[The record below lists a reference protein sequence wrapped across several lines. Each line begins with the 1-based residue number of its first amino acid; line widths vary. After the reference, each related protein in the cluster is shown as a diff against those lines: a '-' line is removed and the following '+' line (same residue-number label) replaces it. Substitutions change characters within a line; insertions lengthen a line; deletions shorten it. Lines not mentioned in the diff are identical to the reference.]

1 MHYSNASWKYAQ
13 AFCGS
18 RGFLNILWSS
28 IKCIVDWQL
37 SCPKTGKDIVIIM
50 VSGKCVCVCFQA
62 VGKREEILSFKAN
75 QAAVRP
81 RALLL
86 LPSRKAFALRSN
98 F

>member
-1 MHYSNASWKYAQ
+1 MSGRKPDRISQVKID
-13 AFCGS
+13 
-18 RGFLNILWSS
+18 FLVEDLT
-28 IKCIVDWQL
+28 DF
-37 SCPKTGKDIVIIM
+37 
-50 VSGKCVCVCFQA
+50 CVCVCFQA